1 MKSEKTGNI
10 KESGVTRKEIEAKI
24 SNVGDYVKMDCLQ
37 ACLKKQLDFD
47 TRKFVLTELTRI
59 YEERKMNLEAGK
71 LMRMAADINTTFE
84 GKMNDFIKS
93 AGLFIKSGSFDEA
106 DISISK
112 ALANAND
119 RQKVGIKIKIKDIY
133 KNYAKDMLSKDKRKH
148 AMEAYEK
155 VLSLDLDP
163 LEKKDSQKNLLYL
176 YEKLG
181 KIYDYYALKKT
192 MG

>member
-1 MKSEKTGNI
+1 MDQKKSFDI
-10 KESGVTRKEIEAKI
+10 KNRSISRKEIEMKI
-24 SNVGDYVKMDCLQ
+24 SHVGDYVKMDCLQ
-37 ACLKKQLDFD
+37 AYLKKQLDFD
-47 TRKFVLTELTRI
+47 TRKFVLTELARI

-71 LMRMAADINTTFE
+71 LIRMAADINTKFE

-119 RQKVGIKIKIKDIY
+119 RQKVGLKIKIKDIY
-133 KNYAKDMLSKDKRKH
+133 KIYAKEMLSKDKRKH

-163 LEKKDSQKNLLYL
+163 LEKKESQKNLIYL

-181 KIYDYYALKKT
+181 RIYDYYALKKT